1 LGGTAGLIN
10 QQGIKR
16 ELAVNITVPPLGEEE
31 EREKRRCYAEK

>member
-31 EREKRRCYAEK
+31 REKRRYHIEK